1 MLEVRGAC
9 GGYGLLTVV
18 KGVNLSVSAGE
29 FVALL
34 GPNGAGKS
42 TLLKM
47 VAGLVECR
55 PGHIMLNDSEI
66 TNLSPQAILRR
77 KISLVPEG
85 REIFGPLSVLENL
98 ELGAYH
104 RRHDRDARR
113 AIMEDLKAVF
123 DLFPILAQR
132 RTQPAGTLSG
142 GEQQMLA
149 IGRAVMSAPELLL
162 LDEPSMGLGP
172 KVVGTI
178 TDALNQLRTRGLTLL
193 LVEQNATVALQL
205 VDRAYIMRTGEIV
218 LHDASAN
225 LRQNSEVMRIYLGSS

>member
-1 MLEVRGAC
+1 
-9 GGYGLLTVV
+9 
-18 KGVNLSVSAGE
+18 
-29 FVALL
+29 
-34 GPNGAGKS
+34 
-42 TLLKM
+42 
-47 VAGLVECR
+47 
-55 PGHIMLNDSEI
+55 
-66 TNLSPQAILRR
+66 
-77 KISLVPEG
+77 
-85 REIFGPLSVLENL
+85 
-98 ELGAYH
+98 
-104 RRHDRDARR
+104 
-113 AIMEDLKAVF
+113 
-123 DLFPILAQR
+123 
-132 RTQPAGTLSG
+132 
-142 GEQQMLA
+142 MLA